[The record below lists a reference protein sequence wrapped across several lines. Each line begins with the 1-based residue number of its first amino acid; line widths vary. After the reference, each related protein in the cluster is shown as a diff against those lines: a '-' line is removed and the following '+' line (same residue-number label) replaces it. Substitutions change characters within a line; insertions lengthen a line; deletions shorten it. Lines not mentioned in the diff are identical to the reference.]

1 MKTKIFL
8 VSLIVV
14 AFSSSCSYRYYQV
27 YKTKPSDDIVMN
39 NHQLIFENESCRIS
53 YDLWSEGGNIGF
65 KFSNKTSENIYLNLE
80 KSFFILNGIAH
91 NYYKNREYENSTEN
105 SSPVAGFSLFS
116 KLRNN
121 QPLSNITIPTEISGK
136 SMHNLVDS
144 KGYNTITYIEEKIV
158 CIPPQTS
165 KIISEYQINLA
176 LYRDCDLYKYP
187 TKKQITTKKFNAED
201 SPFEFRNLI
210 TYTIGELSNEIKIE
224 NNFHVSEI
232 TNYPEKEIT
241 LRKYSEFCGQ
251 KITYLDHRMRIFKFT
266 SPDMFYIRYFKKGDG
281 WVH

>member
-1 MKTKIFL
+1 MFVLSVITISIL
-8 VSLIVV
+8 
-14 AFSSSCSYRYYQV
+14 SSCSYRYYQV
-27 YKTKPSDDIVMN
+27 YKTKTSDKIVMKE
-39 NHQLIFENESCRIS
+39 HQLIFENETCRIS

-65 KFSNKTSENIYLNLE
+65 KFSNKTNENIYLNLE
-80 KSFFILNGIAH
+80 KSFFILNGIAQ
-91 NYYKNREYENSTEN
+91 NYYKNREFGNTTG
-105 SSPVAGFSLFS
+105 SSLALAGSSLFS

-121 QPLSNITIPTEISGK
+121 LPLTNFTIPIEITGNNKLDLSGFN
-136 SMHNLVDS
+136 SV
-144 KGYNTITYIEEKIV
+144 TFIEEKVV

-165 KIISEYQINLA
+165 KIISEYQINFA

-187 TKKQITTKKFNAED
+187 TKKQILTKKFNAED

-210 TYTIGELSNEIKIE
+210 TYTVGESSNETKID

-251 KITYLDHRMRIFKFT
+251 KITYLDHRMRIFKVS
-266 SPDMFYIRYFKKGDG
+266 SPDMFYVRYFKKGDG